1 MLTCYTRAKMKDEAR
16 IIDEQ
21 KTLRRARLLNVAYQD
36 TSNKE
41 LNLYQDFL
49 TIPELYNLKVIPL
62 LADEH
67 HIKFGI
73 TNTTSQTTMAEL
85 RQRFGDYKVTFA
97 MISDMGYREMMHR
110 YDPPK
115 EVIYEDFTLNETGA
129 AEHMAEVSKTLS
141 SVRADDM
148 LAYVVQQAYKL
159 KASDIHLENQID
171 IVRIRFRVDGV
182 LHPVAELTKE
192 KYHMLVASLAVA
204 ANVSTSTPDAQTGHI
219 NQTYEMADGN
229 SVTVNLRVETMP
241 AVYGMDVVLR
251 LFNLREEYMRLDA
264 LDLTDKERQVISE
277 IISHPSGLVL
287 MVGPTGSGKTTT
299 LYSIINGLNHPERK
313 IITLED
319 PVEFYIR
326 GVTQIPVDSRS
337 DKNGFAEKFRS
348 VLRSDPDVVMVG
360 EIRDLDTAKTA
371 LQSSLTGHLVLST
384 YHASSACAAITRLLD
399 TIGDNPLFTSAIRLI
414 AAQRLVR
421 RLDDST
427 KQAYIP
433 DESTKEWIQSIL
445 ETLPPNCQRPNIDNL
460 QLFHPGS
467 SIDNPF
473 GYTGQFAVRE
483 LLVMSPALQQEL
495 RKPVHEISTD
505 NLEKVAVQDG
515 MLTMKHDAIL
525 RVIAG
530 DTSLEEILRVLD

>member
-1 MLTCYTRAKMKDEAR
+1 MKDEAR
-16 IIDEQ
+16 VIEEQ
-21 KTLRRARLLNVAYQD
+21 KTLRRARLLNIAYED
-36 TSNKE
+36 TSDKE
-41 LNLYQDFL
+41 LILYKDLL
-49 TIPELYNLKVIPL
+49 TIPELYDLKVIPL

-73 TNTTSQTTMAEL
+73 TNTTSQTTMGEL
-85 RQRFGDYKVTFA
+85 RIRFGDYKVTFA
-97 MISDMGYREMMHR
+97 MISDMGYRVLMHR

-159 KASDIHLENQID
+159 NASDIHLENQID
-171 IVRIRFRVDGV
+171 NVRIRFRVDGV
-182 LHPVAELTKE
+182 LHPVAELMRE
-192 KYHMLVASLAVA
+192 KYHMLIASLAVA

-264 LDLTDKERQVISE
+264 LDLNDKERQVIGE

-299 LYSIINGLNHPERK
+299 LYSIINELNHPERK

-399 TIGDNPLFTSAIRLI
+399 TVGDNPLFTSAIRLI

-421 RLDDST
+421 RLDDLT
-427 KQAYIP
+427 KQAYTP
-433 DESTKEWIQSIL
+433 DDNTKDWIQSIV
-445 ETLPPNCQRPNIDNL
+445 ETLPPNCERPNIDNL
-460 QLFHPGS
+460 QLYHPGS
-467 SIDNPF
+467 SVDNPF

-495 RKPVHEISTD
+495 RKSVHEITTEA
-505 NLEKVAVQDG
+505 LENVAIHDG

-525 RVIAG
+525 RVIIG